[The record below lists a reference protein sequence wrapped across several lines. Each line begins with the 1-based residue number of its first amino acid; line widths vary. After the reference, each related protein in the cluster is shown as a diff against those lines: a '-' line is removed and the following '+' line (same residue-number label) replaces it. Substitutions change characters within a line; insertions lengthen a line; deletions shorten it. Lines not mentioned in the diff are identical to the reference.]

1 MGVAPVVV
9 VSPLISLMRDQLR
22 ALAETGI
29 AAVAI
34 HSAQD
39 DFENA
44 KLLEG
49 LSRGRI
55 KLLYVAPERLASESL
70 IDMLR
75 AAHIRL
81 LAIDEAH
88 CVSLGD
94 TSFARTIRVSRSSRK
109 YSARRKPWR
118 AGAARRRRT
127 PFASVDRLAARSR
140 AQAAPSAA
148 SCRKGRSARR
158 FGCDA
163 AAQP

>member
-9 VSPLISLMRDQLR
+9 VSPMISLMRDQLR

-88 CVSLGD
+88 CVSHWGHEFRPDYSRLKEFAQILG
-94 TSFARTIRVSRSSRK
+94 
-109 YSARRKPWR
+109 
-118 AGAARRRRT
+118 
-127 PFASVDRLAARSR
+127 
-140 AQAAPSAA
+140 AP
-148 SCRKGRSARR
+148 
-158 FGCDA
+158 
-163 AAQP
+163 